1 MINHQDSTRK
11 QAMKKIIYTIL
22 FLICAQTTFAQD
34 DLKRANTYF
43 DRAFY
48 TDAIPLYEDIAK
60 TNKSSVVVKN
70 LADSYYNTYQLP
82 NAAKWYSYLTSVYGE
97 NLDESYYF
105 KYSQTLKAI
114 GEYEEATE
122 VLMDYY
128 ASKDDSDRVKI
139 LEAQLKHLENV
150 DAIGNRFSLTN
161 VALNTPNSE
170 FGALRVDDN
179 VVYAAAKKT
188 KIPLNA
194 KKYRWNNQNYLD
206 MYTHP
211 ISELAQ
217 GDSISKDFSSTINTK
232 MHEATFAITKDRST
246 LYFTRNNFLK
256 GKRGTDGDKISRLK
270 IYRATWKDDKWDDI
284 TELPFNGNDFST
296 EHPALDASET
306 TLYFA
311 SDRPGGHG
319 SLDLYSV
326 SINEVG
332 EFGEPQNLGADINT
346 ERKEQFPF
354 IDGSNNLYFSSNGHA
369 GFGLLDVFVSKF
381 ENGKYQKPD
390 NIGKPLN
397 TGYDDFSFSMDQQAK
412 EGFFASNRPDGK
424 GSDDIYRF
432 LETKPLV
439 IEDCKQY
446 IAGVITDKT
455 TKEIIPFAELNLL
468 DSNGEVIETQ
478 TASENAEFKF
488 TVTCETQYTVVG
500 RKTNY
505 KENSK
510 NVATDKER
518 SSIKDGSL
526 ELVTFAE
533 LDRQEAIN
541 IGKAKEEEKRLAA
554 LAEEEKIRE
563 AEIKKQEEIKA
574 KAKAEE
580 ERKKRIEQ
588 AIANEP
594 LIERDGDRIIIKA
607 EPKIYFDYDLWYIRL
622 KSKETLDKI
631 VTILKNHKG
640 IQLEIGTHT
649 DIRGNNKYNQ
659 ELSQKRSN
667 SVYEYLVESGID
679 KNRLKAKGYG
689 ETQTIV
695 KCATE
700 EACIEEQH
708 EINRRCEFVIVDWK

>member
-1 MINHQDSTRK
+1 MTNLQDSTRN
-11 QAMKKIIYTIL
+11 QTMKKIIYTIL
-22 FLICAQTTFAQD
+22 FLVCAQSTFAQD

-48 TDAIPLYEDIAK
+48 TDAIPLYEELAK
-60 TNKSSVVVKN
+60 SNKSSVVVKN
-70 LADSYYNTYQLP
+70 LADSYYNTNQLP

-97 NLDESYYF
+97 NLDESYFF

-128 ASKDDSDRVKI
+128 ASKEDTDRVKV
-139 LEAQLKHLENV
+139 LEQHLKHLENV
-150 DAIGNRFSLTN
+150 DAIGDRFSLVN
-161 VALNTPNSE
+161 LALNTADSE
-170 FGALRVDDN
+170 FGAMKVDSN

-188 KIPLNA
+188 KIPLKA

-211 ISELAQ
+211 MNQLAM
-217 GDSISKDFSSTINTK
+217 GDSISKDFSSTVNTK
-232 MHEATFAITKDRST
+232 MHEATFAITKDGKT
-246 LYFTRNNFLK
+246 LYFTRNNFIK

-270 IYRATWKDDKWDDI
+270 IYKATWEKNKWQNI
-284 TELPFNGNDFST
+284 TELPFNGDDFST
-296 EHPALDASET
+296 EHPALDTSES

-311 SDRPGGHG
+311 SDREGGFG

-326 SINEVG
+326 SISETG
-332 EFGEPQNLGADINT
+332 EYGEPQNLGKEVNT
-346 ERKEQFPF
+346 DRREQFPF
-354 IDGSNNLYFSSNGHA
+354 VDESNNLYFSSNGHA
-369 GFGLLDVFVSKF
+369 GFGLLDVFVSKPK
-381 ENGKYQKPD
+381 NGKYGKPD

-397 TGYDDFSFSMDQQAK
+397 TGFDDFSFSMNQSAK

-455 TKEIIPFAELNLL
+455 TKEIIPSAEVNLV
-468 DSNGEVIETQ
+468 DSDGTIIETQ
-478 TASENAEFKF
+478 TASDRGEFKF
-488 TVTCETQYTVVG
+488 TATCEAEYTVIG
-500 RKTNY
+500 KKTDY
-505 KENSK
+505 QENSK
-510 NVATDKER
+510 KVMTDKER

-526 ELVTFAE
+526 ELITFAE
-533 LDRQEAIN
+533 IDSQAAIAL
-541 IGKAKEEEKRLAA
+541 GKAKEEEKRLAA
-554 LAEEEKIRE
+554 LAEEERIKE
-563 AEIKKQEEIKA
+563 AERKKQEEIQA
-574 KAKAEE
+574 KERAEK
-580 ERKKRIEQ
+580 ERKERIEK
-588 AIANEP
+588 AIETEP
-594 LIERDGDRIIIKA
+594 LVERQGERVIIKA
-607 EPKIYFDYDLWYIRL
+607 EPKIHFDYDLWYIRL

-631 VTILKNHKG
+631 VEILKKHPG
-640 IQLEIGTHT
+640 MELEIGTHT
-649 DIRGNNKYNQ
+649 DIRGNNKYNE

-667 SVYEYLVESGID
+667 SVVEYLVESGID
-679 KNRLKAKGYG
+679 KKRLTPKGYG

-695 KCATE
+695 KCQTE
-700 EACIEEQH
+700 ESCSEEQH